1 MCRPATA
8 QQVRGDYSA
17 GGACGHKRP
26 VKTDPGGAAVSC
38 LTCCSFISPRVSALV
53 RRKSRPGGPADP
65 GPLRPP
71 RTQPDPSAAGP
82 QRGGADGHMPG
93 CCWLCH
99 GSSHGDPAS
108 PADVWV
114 RERARSGNWSEPA
127 LGRMTSARHTCFPLP
142 LAHPSH
148 LPADATGQAPAAFP
162 ALLPVCVSSGHH
174 HKGPPAGQLKQ
185 PDSLSPGLEAGIP
198 DPGVGGAGPPEASLL
213 GVQTAVS
220 SPCPHRVLP
229 LCVCV
234 LTSSSYKDPSRR
246 GLGPHPSDPILAL

>member
-17 GGACGHKRP
+17 GGARGHKRP
-26 VKTDPGGAAVSC
+26 VKTDLGGAAVSC

-174 HKGPPAGQLKQ
+174 HKGPQ
-185 PDSLSPGLEAGIP
+185 PGSLNSLILCLQAWRLESQTRVWAALVLLRPPSWACRRPSPP
-198 DPGVGGAGPPEASLL
+198 
-213 GVQTAVS
+213 
-220 SPCPHRVLP
+220 RVLTGSS
-229 LCVCV
+229 LCVSV
-234 LTSSSYKDPSRR
+234 S
-246 GLGPHPSDPILAL
+246 